1 MNDHGK
7 PTDLPFGI
15 RDPEAAARNIAR
27 FFEEAGKALSAY
39 LEPRQDGKTSV
50 DFANQLTEI
59 LGTLAVVSDYWMSD
73 PQRVMEAQTRLY
85 AGYFSLWATSLARMM
100 GEPVPPAATPGPRD
114 RRFRDPDWE
123 DNQFFDFLKQLYLIT
138 TRWAEEMVERAD
150 GLDPHTRHKAQFYV
164 KQIASAL
171 APTNFVLTNPELLR
185 ETASSNAENLVR
197 GMRMLAEDIKA
208 GGGQL
213 KIRQSDASKFKLGR
227 NIATTPGKVVH
238 QNDLCQLIQYQAA
251 TDKVLKRPLLI
262 VPPWINKFYI
272 LDLNPEKSFIKWC
285 VDQGHTVF
293 VISWV
298 NPGRRE
304 AKKSFEN
311 YMREGINEALD
322 VITDITGSDRVNAA
336 GYCVGG
342 TLLSVALAHAA
353 AVGDKRIRSATLFA
367 TQVDFTHAGDL
378 MVFVDESH
386 IAKLEEEMSV
396 RGYLEGRNMS
406 AAFNMLRPDDLIWPY
421 VISNY
426 FKGERPSAFDLLH
439 WNSDTTRMPAANHSF
454 YLRNCYLDNK
464 LAKGEMEIGGERL
477 DLKKVK
483 VPVYNLATHDDH
495 IAPPRS
501 VAYASSFFGGK
512 VTFVL
517 AGSGH
522 IAGVVNPPVR
532 KKYQYWTGRRPRG
545 DGYESWLERATVHD
559 GSWWPHWHGWI
570 RDLDGSQVKARKI
583 DNKAHPPLEEA
594 PGGYVRVSA

>member
-1 MNDHGK
+1 MNDQGNA
-7 PTDLPFGI
+7 PGQPFRI
-15 RDPEAAARNIAR
+15 RDPEAAAKNLAR

-39 LEPRQDGKTSV
+39 LKPREDGKASV
-50 DFANQLTEI
+50 DFASQLTEI
-59 LGTLAVVSDYWMSD
+59 LRTLAAVSNYWMSD
-73 PQRVMEAQTRLY
+73 PQRVMEAQSRLY
-85 AGYFSLWATSLARMM
+85 SGYFSLWASSLARMM
-100 GEPVPPAATPGPRD
+100 GEPAPPAATPGPRD

-138 TRWAEEMVERAD
+138 SGWAEEMVEHAD

-197 GMRMLAEDIKA
+197 GMQMLAEDIKA

-213 KIRQSDASKFKLGR
+213 KIRQSDLTKFRLGE

-251 TDKVLKRPLLI
+251 TDRVLKRPLLI

-272 LDLNPEKSFIKWC
+272 LDLSPEKSFIKWC
-285 VDQGHTVF
+285 VERGHTVF

-298 NPGRRE
+298 NPGPGQAR
-304 AKKSFEN
+304 KSFEH
-311 YMREGINEALD
+311 YMREGIYEALD
-322 VITDITGSDRVNAA
+322 AITDITGTDRVNAA

-353 AVGDKRIRSATLFA
+353 AIGDKRIASATLFA

-378 MVFVDESH
+378 MVFADESQ
-386 IAKLEEEMSV
+386 ISKLEEEMSV
-396 RGYLEGRNMS
+396 RGYLEGRNMA

-421 VISNY
+421 VITNY
-426 FKGERPSAFDLLH
+426 FKGERPSAFDLLY

-454 YLRNCYLDNK
+454 YLRSCYLDNS

-483 VPVYNLATHDDH
+483 VPVYNLGTHDDH

-501 VAYASSFFGGK
+501 VAYGSSFFGGK

-522 IAGVVNPPVR
+522 IAGVVNPPAR

-559 GSWWPHWHGWI
+559 GSWWPHWHAWI
-570 RDLDGSQVKARKI
+570 RDLDGKQVEARKVGS
-583 DNKAHPPLEEA
+583 KAHPALEAA
-594 PGGYVRVSA
+594 PGSYVRVSA